1 MQEYTKI
8 NNLNDEQLTV
18 ELKVPQMGEG
28 LREVRVVKLL
38 KQEGE
43 VIKEDE
49 IIYEMETEKSLVEI
63 ESPYNG
69 HIEKWF
75 AKEGDMLEVGSVLGI
90 IKLPKNSKP

>member
-1 MQEYTKI
+1 MQKYTKVNI
-8 NNLNDEQLTV
+8 SNNEQSKV

-28 LREVRVVKLL
+28 LREIRIIKLL

-43 VIKEDE
+43 LIKEDE

-69 HIEKWF
+69 CIEKWF
-75 AKEGDMLEVGSVLGI
+75 AKEGDMLEVDSVLAT
-90 IKLPKNSKP
+90 IKLSKDSKS